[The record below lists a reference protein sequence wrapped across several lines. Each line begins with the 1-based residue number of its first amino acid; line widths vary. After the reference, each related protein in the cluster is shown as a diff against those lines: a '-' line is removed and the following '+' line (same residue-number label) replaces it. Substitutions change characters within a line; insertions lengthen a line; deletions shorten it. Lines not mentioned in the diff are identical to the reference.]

1 MHLFQVVCTLLA
13 VLTELACGWSLPRLD
28 KRTVAQHHE
37 SNKLGAAA
45 SESAVC
51 SRIGVDLLKH
61 GGNAA
66 DALVGTVFCVG
77 VIGMYH
83 SGIGGGGFMLVRSS
97 NASYTF
103 IDFRETAPAAAF
115 QDMYNNDTNLSISG
129 GLARY
134 VIGCCNPRYTA
145 LMLVA
150 AVSQENFEAWS
161 IFTATLANY
170 RGHLSCNLLSLWQGT
185 DSSSPRIS
193 STIWIPPPR
202 ARITS
207 SSTNPHGLL
216 ILHRTAPA
224 LVLETL

>member
-1 MHLFQVVCTLLA
+1 M
-13 VLTELACGWSLPRLD
+13 ELACGWSLPRLD
-28 KRTVAQHHE
+28 KRTVAQHRE
-37 SNKLGAAA
+37 SNKLGATA

-66 DALVGTVFCVG
+66 DALVGTVFCIG

-115 QDMYNNDTNLSISG
+115 QDMYNNNTGLSIFG

-134 VIGCCNPRYTA
+134 VTGCCNPRYISLT
-145 LMLVA
+145 LLA
-150 AVSQENFEAWS
+150 AVSQENSEAWS
-161 IFTATLANY
+161 ISTGTLADY
-170 RGHLSCNLLSLWQGT
+170 RGHVFCSLLSVWQGT
-185 DSSSPRIS
+185 DSTSPRIS
-193 STIWIPPPR
+193 SAIWMPPPR
-202 ARITS
+202 AGITS
-207 SSTNPHGLL
+207 SSTNPHGRL

-224 LVLETL
+224 LVLETA